1 MDKQQEQMLNEQPSM
16 GINSR
21 ERNTAAAD
29 DRADIT

>member
-1 MDKQQEQMLNEQPSM
+1 MNSRGM

-21 ERNTAAAD
+21 ERNTAAAAAAAAAAAD